1 MQKKRFLKV
10 NIILL
15 ELQNDFIGLK
25 DEELKDREL
34 KIEKEIEELFFK
46 SIIASIENME
56 RFEQKEKKK

>member
-15 ELQNDFIGLK
+15 ELENDFRGLK
-25 DEELKDREL
+25 DGELKDREL
-34 KIEKEIEELFFK
+34 KIEKEIEERFFK

>member
-25 DEELKDREL
+25 DGELKDREL

>member
-15 ELQNDFIGLK
+15 ELENDFIGLK
-25 DEELKDREL
+25 DGELKDREL
-34 KIEKEIEELFFK
+34 KIEKEIEERFFK